1 VDLTGKSLGKKAN
14 RCGLWILQN
23 LTVNN
28 WDITTKKMIL
38 PLKLGIEQ

>member
-1 VDLTGKSLGKKAN
+1 
-14 RCGLWILQN
+14 LQN

-38 PLKLGIEQ
+38 PLKLGIEQWRIGI